1 MTLQG
6 FSKASPL
13 RGKSNPLD
21 KAVLCSWGRAFPC
34 NPNITFV
41 FKSNIEHENNRPLIF
56 GVMGG
61 KMNAPI
67 NWNLAKEYDFMKKLI
82 AFVLAL
88 VCVVSF
94 FGCNNKTIPN
104 LNPNNET
111 GWTVLHG
118 IYVKTELGHDV
129 LVVEPE
135 NSEEMYIFMT
145 FTEECDVP
153 NDLQTGD
160 KIAIKIV
167 VVEKTDGVNTT
178 QVFELAQ
185 YGDSPVPVDSEVLSE
200 IEALSQKLANADA
213 TEKVS

>member
-1 MTLQG
+1 
-6 FSKASPL
+6 
-13 RGKSNPLD
+13 
-21 KAVLCSWGRAFPC
+21 
-34 NPNITFV
+34 
-41 FKSNIEHENNRPLIF
+41 
-56 GVMGG
+56 
-61 KMNAPI
+61 
-67 NWNLAKEYDFMKKLI
+67 MKKLI
-82 AFVLAL
+82 ALVLAL

-94 FGCNNKTIPN
+94 FGCNNNTIPN

-129 LVVEPE
+129 LVAEPE

-145 FTEECDVP
+145 FTKECDVP
-153 NDLQTGD
+153 NNLQTGD
-160 KIAIKIV
+160 KLAIKIV
-167 VVEKTDGVNTT
+167 IIENTDGVDTT
-178 QVFELAQ
+178 QVFTLAQ

>member
-1 MTLQG
+1 MII
-6 FSKASPL
+6 KEKEK
-13 RGKSNPLD
+13 GKQEMRLE
-21 KAVLCSWGRAFPC
+21 KGIVLFLYW
-34 NPNITFV
+34 
-41 FKSNIEHENNRPLIF
+41 LIF
-56 GVMGG
+56 TQQFDTIYST
-61 KMNAPI
+61 NP
-67 NWNLAKEYDFMKKLI
+67 NLAKEYDFMKKLI
-82 AFVLAL
+82 PLVLVL

-111 GWTVLHG
+111 GWTVRHG

-129 LVVEPE
+129 LVVETE

-153 NDLQTGD
+153 NNLQTGD
-160 KIAIKIV
+160 KLAIKIV
-167 VVEKTDGVNTT
+167 IIYNTDGVNTT

-185 YGDSPVPVDSEVLSE
+185 YGDSPESVDSEVLSE

-213 TEKVS
+213 TKSRHLDPPMSHSISA

>member
-1 MTLQG
+1 
-6 FSKASPL
+6 
-13 RGKSNPLD
+13 
-21 KAVLCSWGRAFPC
+21 
-34 NPNITFV
+34 
-41 FKSNIEHENNRPLIF
+41 
-56 GVMGG
+56 
-61 KMNAPI
+61 
-67 NWNLAKEYDFMKKLI
+67 MKKLI
-82 AFVLAL
+82 ALVLAL
-88 VCVVSF
+88 VCVVGLV
-94 FGCNNKTIPN
+94 GCNNKSIPN

-129 LVVEPE
+129 LVKPE

-153 NDLQTGD
+153 NNLQNGD

-167 VVEKTDGVNTT
+167 IVEKTDGVDTT

-185 YGDSPVPVDSEVLSE
+185 YGDSPVPIDSEVLSE

>member
-1 MTLQG
+1 
-6 FSKASPL
+6 
-13 RGKSNPLD
+13 
-21 KAVLCSWGRAFPC
+21 
-34 NPNITFV
+34 
-41 FKSNIEHENNRPLIF
+41 
-56 GVMGG
+56 
-61 KMNAPI
+61 
-67 NWNLAKEYDFMKKLI
+67 MKKLI
-82 AFVLAL
+82 SLVLAL
-88 VCVVSF
+88 VCVVGLV
-94 FGCNNKTIPN
+94 GCNNKSIPN

-153 NDLQTGD
+153 NNLQNGD

-167 VVEKTDGVNTT
+167 VVEKTDSVNTT

-185 YGDSPVPVDSEVLSE
+185 YGDSPESVDSEVLSE
-200 IEALSQKLANADA
+200 IETLSQKLANADA

>member
-1 MTLQG
+1 MRLEKG
-6 FSKASPL
+6 I
-13 RGKSNPLD
+13 
-21 KAVLCSWGRAFPC
+21 VLFLYW
-34 NPNITFV
+34 
-41 FKSNIEHENNRPLIF
+41 LIF
-56 GVMGG
+56 TQQFDRIYS
-61 KMNAPI
+61 KNL
-67 NWNLAKEYDFMKKLI
+67 NLAKEYDFMKKLI
-82 AFVLAL
+82 AFVLVL

-153 NDLQTGD
+153 NNLQTGD
-160 KIAIKIV
+160 KLAIKIV
-167 VVEKTDGVNTT
+167 IIYNTDGVNTT

-213 TEKVS
+213 NESRHSDHPMSTLHSA

>member
-1 MTLQG
+1 
-6 FSKASPL
+6 
-13 RGKSNPLD
+13 
-21 KAVLCSWGRAFPC
+21 
-34 NPNITFV
+34 
-41 FKSNIEHENNRPLIF
+41 
-56 GVMGG
+56 
-61 KMNAPI
+61 
-67 NWNLAKEYDFMKKLI
+67 MKKLI
-82 AFVLAL
+82 ALVLAL

-94 FGCNNKTIPN
+94 LGCNNKTIPN

-118 IYVKTELGHDV
+118 IYIKTELGHDV

-153 NDLQTGD
+153 NNLQTGD
-160 KIAIKIV
+160 KLAIKIV
-167 VVEKTDGVNTT
+167 IIENTDGVDTT

-185 YGDSPVPVDSEVLSE
+185 YGDSPESVDSEVLSE